1 MIANAPY
8 IDYKD
13 YIFNFP
19 IVNEYIIDTSEN
31 NDYFEN
37 TLSFLNVNQEVN
49 HIISTEE
56 VVNNEQNL
64 SKQISDITTVLSF
77 IEKAPLIF
85 ASSTTQFVLSAF
97 EKMRDGLMQL
107 SLDCLSTDIS
117 QEDECLFMYGQKN
130 NIKLFFNLFFEENDV
145 ETLVNVSTS
154 KGKYV
159 IEDNIENSLQRLFE
173 IFQKESPYENI
184 S

>member
-1 MIANAPY
+1 MDKKLKISLCL
-8 IDYKD
+8 
-13 YIFNFP
+13 
-19 IVNEYIIDTSEN
+19 IVLFLLATISICIYTIKEN
-31 NDYFEN
+31 
-37 TLSFLNVNQEVN
+37 S
-49 HIISTEE
+49 I
-56 VVNNEQNL
+56 VNNEQNL

-154 KGKYV
+154 RGKYI
-159 IEDNIENSLQRLFE
+159 IEDNIENSLQQLFE
-173 IFQKESPYENI
+173 IFQKESSYENI